1 MFIKDPL
8 LLIRKS
14 SPLDR
19 SHLADPLK
27 YSSQCS
33 TTDVTKAVVCAII
46 SVNVYKRSLAA
57 DQKRVAQVMALDFLL
72 LSEDL

>member
-1 MFIKDPL
+1 MVWW
-8 LLIRKS
+8 S
-14 SPLDR
+14 LDR
-19 SHLADPLK
+19 SHLADPLS

-57 DQKRVAQVMALDFLL
+57 DQK
-72 LSEDL
+72 E